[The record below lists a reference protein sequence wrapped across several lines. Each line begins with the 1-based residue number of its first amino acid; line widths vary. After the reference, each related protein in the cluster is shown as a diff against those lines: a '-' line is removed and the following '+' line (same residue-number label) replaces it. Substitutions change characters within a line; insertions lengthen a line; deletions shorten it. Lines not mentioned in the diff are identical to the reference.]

1 MCVAI
6 PRKIIEIS
14 DAQKNL
20 AMIDVNGVK
29 KQVNIALIVDA
40 NHPAESCVGD
50 WALINMGLAMGRVS
64 EKEAARTLELLRE
77 LAAVQLQMDNA
88 TRLE

>member
-14 DAQKNL
+14 DAQNNL

-64 EKEAARTLELLRE
+64 KKEAARTLELLRE